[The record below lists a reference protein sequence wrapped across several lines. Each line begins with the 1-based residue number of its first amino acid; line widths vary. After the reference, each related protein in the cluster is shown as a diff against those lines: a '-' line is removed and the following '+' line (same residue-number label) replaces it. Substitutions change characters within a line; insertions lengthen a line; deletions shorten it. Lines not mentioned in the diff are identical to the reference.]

1 MTETAIQAIADVRP
15 RDVVRVSGRV
25 ASVQVQPHDAPP
37 AFTARLEDGSGGRLD
52 AVFMGR
58 REVPGIAPG
67 VHLAVEGRVCE
78 TEAVPRVYN
87 PRYEL
92 ASS

>member
-1 MTETAIQAIADVRP
+1 MTETVVQPIADVRP
-15 RDVVRVSGRV
+15 RDVARVSGRV
-25 ASVQVQPHDAPP
+25 VSVQVQPHDAPP
-37 AFTARLEDGSGGRLD
+37 AFTARLEDGSGRLD

-67 VHLAVEGRVCE
+67 VHLSVEGRVCE

-92 ASS
+92 AAS